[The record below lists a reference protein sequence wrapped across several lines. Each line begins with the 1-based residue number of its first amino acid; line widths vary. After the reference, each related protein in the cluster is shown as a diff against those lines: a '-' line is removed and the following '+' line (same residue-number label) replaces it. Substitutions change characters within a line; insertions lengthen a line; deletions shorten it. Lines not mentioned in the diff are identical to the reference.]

1 MSDSEKPIENLKSEI
16 ESSLKTHK
24 KWGTWDAYLYNGGT
38 GIVLLCTTLAT
49 FIPDLEASVS
59 EWLPQVLTAFATFWV
74 ALDRALT
81 FGPRWRFHITQRA
94 AYRRILDRFS
104 FYPTLP
110 EDEKAQYMKET
121 ISQLEI
127 VRAEESGIPGV
138 GVGGGK

>member
-1 MSDSEKPIENLKSEI
+1 MGESDESINDLKSNVEL
-16 ESSLKTHK
+16 SLKKHK

-38 GIVLLCTTLAT
+38 GVVLLCTTLAT
-49 FIPDLEASVS
+49 FIPNLEYGYS

-81 FGPRWRFHITQRA
+81 FGPRWRFHIKQRA
-94 AYRRILDRFS
+94 EYRRILDRFI

-110 EDEKAQYMKET
+110 DNEKAQYLKET

-138 GVGGGK
+138 GDASGN